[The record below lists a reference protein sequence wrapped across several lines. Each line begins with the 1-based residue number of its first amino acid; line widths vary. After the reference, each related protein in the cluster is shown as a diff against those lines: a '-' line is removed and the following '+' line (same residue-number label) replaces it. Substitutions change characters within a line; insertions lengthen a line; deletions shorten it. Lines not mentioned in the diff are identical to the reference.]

1 MSSLQRLTMPQR
13 LCLVEAF
20 PSSTL
25 PLWRLRVYVGW
36 SIRRPVTMG
45 RRREE
50 TVDEELLAQLEGGS
64 SDKIRVPLPNERINE
79 MFAIADQ
86 ILGGRRVRVVCA
98 DGETRLARIPGKMRR
113 RHWVREGDLIVVQPW
128 DFQDAKADVK
138 KRYSKTQ
145 SLYLSRKGVLPEIVD
160 VFGTGTETWDDLD
173 DAGIFGNSAEE
184 NIDEEPAPDESEEI
198 VEEAQDTED
207 DSEKETV
214 AEEPAPTAEPEPLDD
229 VTDDD
234 IDSLFGPA

>member
-1 MSSLQRLTMPQR
+1 
-13 LCLVEAF
+13 
-20 PSSTL
+20 
-25 PLWRLRVYVGW
+25 
-36 SIRRPVTMG
+36 MG

-50 TVDEELLAQLEGGS
+50 TVDEELLAQLEGDT
-64 SDKIRVPLPNERINE
+64 SDKIRVALPNERINE

-113 RHWVREGDLIVVQPW
+113 RQWVREGDLIVVQPW

-173 DAGIFGNSAEE
+173 DAGIFDSSPQNTPVVE
-184 NIDEEPAPDESEEI
+184 ESEEES
-198 VEEAQDTED
+198 EESEEEEIPEEEQGLD
-207 DSEKETV
+207 DDWG
-214 AEEPAPTAEPEPLDD
+214 PAPTSALEPESFDD
-229 VTDDD
+229 DDDDDD

>member
-1 MSSLQRLTMPQR
+1 
-13 LCLVEAF
+13 
-20 PSSTL
+20 
-25 PLWRLRVYVGW
+25 
-36 SIRRPVTMG
+36 MG

-50 TVDEELLAQLEGGS
+50 TVDEELLAQLEGDS
-64 SDKIRVPLPNERINE
+64 SDKIRVALPNERINE

-98 DGETRLARIPGKMRR
+98 DDETRLARIPGKMRR
-113 RHWVREGDLIVVQPW
+113 RQWVREGDLIVIQPW

-173 DAGIFGNSAEE
+173 DSGIFASSSQNQSA
-184 NIDEEPAPDESEEI
+184 
-198 VEEAQDTED
+198 VEEVED
-207 DSEKETV
+207 VVEEEEV
-214 AEEPAPTAEPEPLDD
+214 AEEETVVEESAPAPAAEPEPFDD
-229 VTDDD
+229 VSDDD